1 MSTSGAD
8 PASNLPGLFANLRAN
23 HANHANHGQ
32 TAPHQS
38 SPQGADHQP
47 YSAAAATP
55 SSPQPQPQPHS
66 QISHQSGIMSPN
78 FSSAF
83 VPPHS
88 RASGV
93 NANVSRN
100 TTPARTPV
108 PPGSQ
113 SNSGQLTNPLLNLL
127 KFGSNTA
134 SPQASPLQQPA
145 APSRP
150 EYGSAST
157 HSVHGRGISA
167 SDLVASFTGGKSTTS
182 TQREK
187 ILATSS
193 INHQDALLR
202 LLNQT
207 TSRADAAHQKL
218 SESTDATTNQLS
230 EDLAGSS
237 LEDQHQSV
245 LDTKSSVS
253 GRNESPIRF
262 FGSNENTTPTP
273 FEPQDI
279 PKAEPSQKTG
289 PIFTYVNPFEN
300 LAASSPRGVN
310 PKVSPNGDIHKRKIK
325 SSSPAAVHASSR
337 RKLTPSAKD
346 VLQSIETSTPPPL
359 DDGRSQIEALVG
371 IGAPSKDVEK
381 DAETVAQALHEVGS
395 QVDRQVE
402 SALARAEEKTEG
414 KERGTD
420 IKQEELE
427 DEQQA
432 KLDGLVHDAAVEVKK
447 ELDKAENQGALEE
460 SMPASMAEA
469 VKEVIDEAAQG
480 KGADEW
486 ESAEGEGNA
495 NKANPNRV
503 IQVHQFPMRP
513 FVSIDLVQKEP
524 ASLPIREDSIVN
536 IARFKKDFDQADRTL
551 GTATNEYIVYGM
563 PKNGGIRIIQQD
575 NGNSSLIYSKTQD
588 RIFNIG
594 ISSAHPGSPLRG
606 TQTVIATGVSGTVY
620 WTAIARPG
628 EELTQDDMEKQGL
641 IIPPVPNQL
650 DSTSG
655 GQLKT
660 RAKKSSRH
668 PEFFAIGRGKSIY
681 IVLTAHAQKS
691 SLVNKEAVLD
701 TDKYFAERNL
711 KVTTGKAGKDFTFS
725 EDDSTIVTLDKA
737 GKLRIWDIRE
747 LTDEANA
754 GASMITPIEVKA
766 PMLSFST
773 AHSTEKSWPTSV
785 LFVDKLRPYTKGIA
799 LRYIIVGM
807 KQNHTLQLWDL
818 CLGKAVQ
825 ELSFPHEKETD
836 AICSVTYHPASG
848 IITVGH
854 PTRNSI
860 YFIHLSAPKYN
871 LPSMSQAKFVQ
882 RLANKDSSLPK
893 AEATAIMSGMRE
905 YSFESK
911 GQLRS
916 VELVPSSGEPARAVE
931 DEEDPLLFELYVM
944 HSKGVT
950 CLGIKK
956 EDLGWSSDSRVL
968 HSIDAEQA
976 GEIVIKELREP
987 SAISASE
994 PSSTSMNGEVL
1005 ATSSPAKPKTPSK
1018 EIAKSERAAT
1028 EDGQAAPNNAEKVD
1042 KKKSKRNGAI
1052 EPISRPAA
1060 PSPAPES
1067 YASAAQRAST
1077 PTPQVAPSVTKETS
1091 RPSSLKDDSR
1101 EAPDTVP
1108 ASTGDK
1114 STRSIA
1120 NGESISLGISGEFL
1134 DKELKKIEVGV
1145 SNEFNKVFR
1154 RELETLYRRFAEDK
1168 RVQDAGGAAKQD
1180 AMLRLVSSTLSDNVE
1195 KSLSRIILKNI
1206 QDSVVPSVADVT
1218 SASLVDVLPT
1228 VVAKH
1233 VNEAMQSVMK
1243 SALPEAIGRTMQNP
1257 NLLRSIS
1264 EHITKALTG
1273 HVEREFTTTLH
1284 NVIVPNFTNLAVTV
1298 AQKVS
1303 DDTERRVREQLQQ
1316 AELQHRDDSVKIDQ
1330 LTDLVRG
1337 LSETVHTMAAAQ
1349 SDFQLEILKLQQ
1361 KAAQEGQNLARR
1373 PSPSPSE
1380 SASMHISPEQEELEA
1395 IAASMQEGHF
1405 EDATVMWL
1413 QSNQQVALFDNLF
1426 VSCNPGYLGQASP
1439 LVILSVGAAV
1449 TTSLATNVMERLS
1462 WLETVFH
1469 SVNPRDP
1476 DIRDV
1481 VGKILEILS
1490 QRLEGEYMRIAEEEP
1505 QNPALRKI
1513 PGLARQARELKSYTE

>member
-1 MSTSGAD
+1 M
-8 PASNLPGLFANLRAN
+8 
-23 HANHANHGQ
+23 
-32 TAPHQS
+32 
-38 SPQGADHQP
+38 
-47 YSAAAATP
+47 
-55 SSPQPQPQPHS
+55 
-66 QISHQSGIMSPN
+66 M
-78 FSSAF
+78 
-83 VPPHS
+83 
-88 RASGV
+88 
-93 NANVSRN
+93 
-100 TTPARTPV
+100 
-108 PPGSQ
+108 
-113 SNSGQLTNPLLNLL
+113 NPLLNLL

-134 SPQASPLQQPA
+134 SPQASPQQQPV

-167 SDLVASFTGGKSTTS
+167 SDLVASFTSGKSATP

-187 ILATSS
+187 IPATSS
-193 INHQDALLR
+193 ISHQDALLR

-207 TSRADAAHQKL
+207 TSRADAAQQKM
-218 SESTDATTNQLS
+218 SGSTDATTNQLS

-237 LEDQHQSV
+237 LEDHHQSV
-245 LDTKSSVS
+245 LDTKSSLS

-262 FGSNENTTPTP
+262 FGSNEKAPPTP
-273 FEPQDI
+273 FEPPDI
-279 PKAEPSQKTG
+279 PKVESAQKTR
-289 PIFTYVNPFEN
+289 PMFTYVNPFEN
-300 LAASSPRGVN
+300 LAASSPHGVN
-310 PKVSPNGDIHKRKIK
+310 SRLSPNGDINKRKIK

-337 RKLTPSAKD
+337 RKLTPSASD
-346 VLQSIETSTPPPL
+346 VLQSIETSTPPPP
-359 DDGRSQIEALVG
+359 DDSRSQIEALTG
-371 IGAPSKDVEK
+371 IGAPSKDP
-381 DAETVAQALHEVGS
+381 ETVAQALDQVGS
-395 QVDRQVE
+395 QVDRQLE
-402 SALARAEEKTEG
+402 DALARVEEKAEEK
-414 KERGTD
+414 EREPD
-420 IKQEELE
+420 IKQEQLE
-427 DEQQA
+427 DAQQA
-432 KLDGLVHDAAVEVKK
+432 ALDGVLHDAATEIKK

-469 VKEVIDEAAQG
+469 VKEIIDEAAQG

-486 ESAEGEGNA
+486 ESAEGECIA
-495 NKANPNRV
+495 TKTNPNRV

-513 FVSIDLVQKEP
+513 FVSIDLIQKKP
-524 ASLPIREDSIVN
+524 ATLPIREDSVIN

-650 DSTSG
+650 DSTPG

-701 TDKYFAERNL
+701 TEKYFAERNL

-747 LTDEANA
+747 LTDEASA

-848 IITVGH
+848 IITIGH

-882 RLANKDSSLPK
+882 RLANKDTSLPK

-905 YSFESK
+905 YSFQSK

-916 VELVPSSGEPARAVE
+916 VELVPSSGEPARTVE

-944 HSKGVT
+944 HSKGVI

-976 GEIVIKELREP
+976 GEIIVKDLREL
-987 SAISASE
+987 SAISGSE
-994 PSSTSMNGEVL
+994 PSLTSMNGDAV
-1005 ATSSPAKPKTPSK
+1005 ATTSPAKPKTPSK
-1018 EIAKSERAAT
+1018 EVTKSERVTT
-1028 EDGQAAPNNAEKVD
+1028 EDGQAAPNAAEKVD
-1042 KKKSKRNGAI
+1042 KKKSKRTGAI
-1052 EPISRPAA
+1052 EPVSRPAA

-1067 YASAAQRAST
+1067 YANAAQRAST
-1077 PTPQVAPSVTKETS
+1077 PTPQVAPFVTKETAPLS
-1091 RPSSLKDDSR
+1091 KLDDVSR
-1101 EAPDTVP
+1101 EASDAVP

-1114 STRSIA
+1114 STRPMA
-1120 NGESISLGISGEFL
+1120 NGESISLGISGDFL
-1134 DKELKKIEVGV
+1134 DKELKKIESGV
-1145 SNEFNKVFR
+1145 SNEFNKVIR

-1168 RVQDAGGAAKQD
+1168 RVQDAAGAAKQD
-1180 AMLRLVSSTLSDNVE
+1180 AVLRLVSSTLSDNVE

-1206 QDSVVPSVADVT
+1206 QDTVVPSVADVT
-1218 SASLVDVLPT
+1218 SASLNDVLST
-1228 VVAKH
+1228 VVANH
-1233 VNEAMQSVMK
+1233 VNEATASAMK
-1243 SALPEAIGRTMQNP
+1243 FALPEAIGRAMQNP

-1264 EHITKALTG
+1264 EHITKTVTG

-1284 NVIVPNFTNLAVTV
+1284 NTIVPTFTNLALTV

-1303 DDTERRVREQLQQ
+1303 GDTERRVREQLQE
-1316 AELQHRDDSVKIDQ
+1316 AEMQHHHDSVKIDQ

-1349 SDFQLEILKLQQ
+1349 SDFQVEILELQQ
-1361 KAAQEGQNLARR
+1361 KAAQEGQYQARR
-1373 PSPSPSE
+1373 LSPSPSE
-1380 SASMHISPEQEELEA
+1380 SASMHISPEQGELEA
-1395 IAASMQEGHF
+1395 IATSMQEGHF
-1405 EDATVMWL
+1405 EEATVMVRNRDF
-1413 QSNQQVALFDNLF
+1413 SNVSKNVLILPVA
-1426 VSCNPGYLGQASP
+1426 SIQP
-1439 LVILSVGAAV
+1439 
-1449 TTSLATNVMERLS
+1449 TSS
-1462 WLETVFH
+1462 F
-1469 SVNPRDP
+1469 
-1476 DIRDV
+1476 I
-1481 VGKILEILS
+1481 
-1490 QRLEGEYMRIAEEEP
+1490 
-1505 QNPALRKI
+1505 
-1513 PGLARQARELKSYTE
+1513 

>member
-1 MSTSGAD
+1 MSTSRAD
-8 PASNLPGLFANLRAN
+8 SLPASNLPGVLVNLRAN
-23 HANHANHGQ
+23 HPNHAQ
-32 TAPHQS
+32 TVPPQS
-38 SPQGADHQP
+38 SAQPADRHS
-47 YSAAAATP
+47 YSASTPTP
-55 SSPQPQPQPHS
+55 SSPQPQPQPQPQPPS
-66 QISHQSGIMSPN
+66 QTSHQSGLMSPTLPSP
-78 FSSAF
+78 FAQS
-83 VPPHS
+83 HS

-93 NANVSRN
+93 NANASRN

-108 PPGSQ
+108 PFSTQ
-113 SNSGQLTNPLLNLL
+113 SNPGQMTNPLLNLL
-127 KFGSNTA
+127 KFGTNTA
-134 SPQASPLQQPA
+134 SPQASPQQQPG
-145 APSRP
+145 APSIP
-150 EYGSAST
+150 EYGSTST

-167 SDLVASFTGGKSTTS
+167 SDLVASFTGSKSSTP
-182 TQREK
+182 TQREN
-187 ILATSS
+187 IPTTSS

-207 TSRADAAHQKL
+207 TSKVDAAPQKL
-218 SESTDATTNQLS
+218 SGSTDATTNQLS
-230 EDLAGSS
+230 EDLASSS

-253 GRNESPIRF
+253 GRNKSPIRF
-262 FGSNENTTPTP
+262 FGSNENATPTP

-279 PKAEPSQKTG
+279 PKAEPSRKTG
-289 PIFTYVNPFEN
+289 PIFTYVNPFES

-310 PKVSPNGDIHKRKIK
+310 PRASPTGDIHKRKIK
-325 SSSPAAVHASSR
+325 ASSPAAVHASLR
-337 RKLTPSAKD
+337 RKLTPAAND
-346 VLQSIETSTPPPL
+346 VVQSIETSTPPPL

-371 IGAPSKDVEK
+371 IGAPNK
-381 DAETVAQALHEVGS
+381 DAETVAQALNEVGS

-402 SALARAEEKTEG
+402 SALARAEEKVEE
-414 KERGTD
+414 KEREAD

-427 DEQQA
+427 DAQQA
-432 KLDGLVHDAAVEVKK
+432 TLDGLVHDAAVEVKK

-460 SMPASMAEA
+460 SMPASMADA
-469 VKEVIDEAAQG
+469 VKEVINEAAQG

-495 NKANPNRV
+495 IKANPNRV

-513 FVSIDLVQKEP
+513 FVSIDLIQTNP
-524 ASLPIREDSIVN
+524 ATLPIREDSVVN

-628 EELTQDDMEKQGL
+628 EELNQDDMEKQGL

-754 GASMITPIEVKA
+754 GASMITPIEVKT
-766 PMLSFST
+766 PILSFST

-882 RLANKDSSLPK
+882 RLASKDSSLPK

-911 GQLRS
+911 GQVRS
-916 VELVPSSGEPARAVE
+916 VELVPSSGEPARAAE

-968 HSIDAEQA
+968 HPIDAEQA
-976 GEIVIKELREP
+976 GEIVVKDLREP
-987 SAISASE
+987 SAISAIE
-994 PSSTSMNGEVL
+994 PSSTSINGDAV

-1018 EIAKSERAAT
+1018 EAAKSERAPT
-1028 EDGQAAPNNAEKVD
+1028 EDGQVAPNTTEKVD
-1042 KKKSKRNGAI
+1042 KKKSKPNSAAELVTRPAA
-1052 EPISRPAA
+1052 PSPAA

-1067 YASAAQRAST
+1067 YATAAQRAST
-1077 PTPQVAPSVTKETS
+1077 PTPQVAPGVTKETA
-1091 RPSSLKDDSR
+1091 RPPVLKDVLR
-1101 EAPDTVP
+1101 EALETVP
-1108 ASTGDK
+1108 ASTGAK
-1114 STRSIA
+1114 STHPMA
-1120 NGESISLGISGEFL
+1120 NGDSISLGISGDFL
-1134 DKELKKIEVGV
+1134 DKELKKIESGV

-1168 RVQDAGGAAKQD
+1168 RVQDAAGAAKQD

-1195 KSLSRIILKNI
+1195 KSLSRIIQKGI

-1218 SASLVDVLPT
+1218 SATLNEVLST
-1228 VVAKH
+1228 VVAKR
-1233 VNEAMQSVMK
+1233 VNEAMPSAMESV
-1243 SALPEAIGRTMQNP
+1243 LPEAVGRSMQNP
-1257 NLLRSIS
+1257 NFLRPIS
-1264 EHITKALTG
+1264 EHITKTVTG
-1273 HVEREFTTTLH
+1273 HVEREFTKTLH
-1284 NVIVPNFTNLAVTV
+1284 NTIIPTFTNLAVTV
-1298 AQKVS
+1298 SQNVS
-1303 DDTERRVREQLQQ
+1303 GDTERRVREQLQQ
-1316 AELQHRDDSVKIDQ
+1316 VELQHRDDSVKIDQ

-1361 KAAQEGQNLARR
+1361 KAAQEGQHLARR
-1373 PSPSPSE
+1373 PSPTPTE
-1380 SASMHISPEQEELEA
+1380 SASRHISPEQEELEA
-1395 IAASMQEGHF
+1395 IATSMHEGHF
-1405 EDATVMWL
+1405 EEATFMVR
-1413 QSNQQVALFDNLF
+1413 NEI
-1426 VSCNPGYLGQASP
+1426 SP
-1439 LVILSVGAAV
+1439 
-1449 TTSLATNVMERLS
+1449 MYQ
-1462 WLETVFH
+1462 
-1469 SVNPRDP
+1469 
-1476 DIRDV
+1476 
-1481 VGKILEILS
+1481 K
-1490 QRLEGEYMRIAEEEP
+1490 
-1505 QNPALRKI
+1505 QN
-1513 PGLARQARELKSYTE
+1513 

>member
-1 MSTSGAD
+1 MSGSGGD
-8 PASNLPGLFANLRAN
+8 PTSNLPGLFANLRAN
-23 HANHANHGQ
+23 HGQGQ
-32 TAPHQS
+32 TAPHQTS
-38 SPQGADHQP
+38 AQRADRLP
-47 YSAAAATP
+47 YSASIATP
-55 SSPQPQPQPHS
+55 TSPKPHS
-66 QISHQSGIMSPN
+66 QSQNPHHSGILSPN
-78 FSSAF
+78 LSASF
-83 VPPHS
+83 VPPHP
-88 RASGV
+88 RASGA
-93 NANVSRN
+93 NANASQH
-100 TTPARTPV
+100 TAPARSPATP
-108 PPGSQ
+108 GAQ
-113 SNSGQLTNPLLNLL
+113 SNSAQMTNPLLNLL
-127 KFGSNTA
+127 KFGSNAA
-134 SPQASPLQQPA
+134 SPQASPQQQPA
-145 APSRP
+145 APSGHD
-150 EYGSAST
+150 YGSAST

-167 SDLVASFTGGKSTTS
+167 SDLVASFTGGKSATP

-187 ILATSS
+187 IPATSS
-193 INHQDALLR
+193 VNHQDALLK
-202 LLNQT
+202 LLNQ
-207 TSRADAAHQKL
+207 SIPRADGARQKM
-218 SESTDATTNQLS
+218 SGSTDATTNQLS
-230 EDLAGSS
+230 EDMAGSS
-237 LEDQHQSV
+237 LEEDQHQSV

-262 FGSNENTTPTP
+262 FGSNENATPTP

-300 LAASSPRGVN
+300 LAASSPRGAN
-310 PKVSPNGDIHKRKIK
+310 PRAPPNGDMHKRKIK

-337 RKLTPSAKD
+337 RKIEPSASE
-346 VLQSIETSTPPPL
+346 VLQSIETSTPPSL
-359 DDGRSQIEALVG
+359 NDGRSQIEALMG
-371 IGAPSKDVEK
+371 IGAPSNDT
-381 DAETVAQALHEVGS
+381 ETVAQALNQVGS

-402 SALARAEEKTEG
+402 SALAKAEDKVDG
-414 KERGTD
+414 KEHEVG
-420 IKQEELE
+420 IKQERLE
-427 DEQQA
+427 DAQQA
-432 KLDGLVHDAAVEVKK
+432 ALDGLVHDAAVEVKK
-447 ELDKAENQGALEE
+447 ELDKAENEGALEE
-460 SMPASMAEA
+460 AMPASMAEA

-495 NKANPNRV
+495 VKPSPNSA

-513 FVSIDLVQKEP
+513 FVSIELVEKKP
-524 ASLPIREDSIVN
+524 ATLPIREDSVVN

-551 GTATNEYIVYGM
+551 GTATNEYIVYGI

-606 TQTVIATGVSGTVY
+606 TQTVIATGISGTVY
-620 WTAIARPG
+620 WTTIARPG

-668 PEFFAIGRGKSIY
+668 PEFFAIGRGKSIH

-691 SLVNKEAVLD
+691 SLVNKDAVLD
-701 TDKYFAERNL
+701 TEKYFSERNL

-773 AHSTEKSWPTSV
+773 AHSSEKSWPTSV

-836 AICSVTYHPASG
+836 AICSVTYNPASG

-916 VELVPSSGEPARAVE
+916 IELVPSSGEPARAVE

-968 HSIDAEQA
+968 HAIDAEQA
-976 GEIVIKELREP
+976 GEIVVKDLREP
-987 SAISASE
+987 SATSTSE
-994 PSSTSMNGEVL
+994 PSLTSVNNDTTI
-1005 ATSSPAKPKTPSK
+1005 TSSPAKPRTPGK
-1018 EIAKSERAAT
+1018 EALKSERALP
-1028 EDGQAAPNNAEKVD
+1028 EDVQAPPNTAEKVD
-1042 KKKSKRNGAI
+1042 KKKSKRNGAV
-1052 EPISRPAA
+1052 EPITRLAT
-1060 PSPAPES
+1060 PSSAPES
-1067 YASAAQRAST
+1067 YANAAQRAST
-1077 PTPQVAPSVTKETS
+1077 PNPQVAPSITKETS
-1091 RPSSLKDDSR
+1091 RPSTLKEVSQ
-1101 EAPDTVP
+1101 EAHDTAP
-1108 ASTGDK
+1108 TSTGEK
-1114 STRSIA
+1114 STRPMP
-1120 NGESISLGISGEFL
+1120 NGDSISLGISSDFL
-1134 DKELKKIEVGV
+1134 DKELKKIEAGV

-1168 RVQDAGGAAKQD
+1168 RVQDAAGAAKQD

-1195 KSLSRIILKNI
+1195 KSLSRIIKKSI
-1206 QDSVVPSVADVT
+1206 EDSVVPSVADVT
-1218 SASLVDVLPT
+1218 SASLNDVLSTIVP
-1228 VVAKH
+1228 KH
-1233 VNEAMQSVMK
+1233 VNEAMPTAMK

-1257 NLLRSIS
+1257 SLLRSIS
-1264 EHITKALTG
+1264 EHITKTVTG
-1273 HVEREFTTTLH
+1273 HVEREFTATLH
-1284 NVIVPNFTNLAVTV
+1284 NTIVPTFTDLAVTV

-1303 DDTERRVREQLQQ
+1303 GDTERRVREQLQK
-1316 AELQHRDDSVKIDQ
+1316 AEMQHRDDSVKIDQ
-1330 LTDLVRG
+1330 LTVLVRG
-1337 LSETVHTMAAAQ
+1337 LSEIVQTMAAAQ

-1361 KAAQEGQNLARR
+1361 KAVQEGQNLTRR
-1373 PSPSPSE
+1373 PSPTPSE
-1380 SASMHISPEQEELEA
+1380 SASMHRTPEQEELET
-1395 IAASMQEGHF
+1395 IATSMQEGHF
-1405 EDATVMWL
+1405 EEATFMVRHEDL
-1413 QSNQQVALFDNLF
+1413 
-1426 VSCNPGYLGQASP
+1426 VSRY
-1439 LVILSVGAAV
+1439 
-1449 TTSLATNVMERLS
+1449 
-1462 WLETVFH
+1462 
-1469 SVNPRDP
+1469 
-1476 DIRDV
+1476 IR
-1481 VGKILEILS
+1481 
-1490 QRLEGEYMRIAEEEP
+1490 
-1505 QNPALRKI
+1505 
-1513 PGLARQARELKSYTE
+1513 

>member
-1 MSTSGAD
+1 M
-8 PASNLPGLFANLRAN
+8 
-23 HANHANHGQ
+23 
-32 TAPHQS
+32 
-38 SPQGADHQP
+38 
-47 YSAAAATP
+47 
-55 SSPQPQPQPHS
+55 
-66 QISHQSGIMSPN
+66 
-78 FSSAF
+78 
-83 VPPHS
+83 
-88 RASGV
+88 
-93 NANVSRN
+93 
-100 TTPARTPV
+100 
-108 PPGSQ
+108 
-113 SNSGQLTNPLLNLL
+113 TNPLLNLL
-127 KFGSNTA
+127 KFGSNTP
-134 SPQASPLQQPA
+134 SPQASSLQQPA
-145 APSRP
+145 ASSRP

-157 HSVHGRGISA
+157 HSIHGRGISA
-167 SDLVASFTGGKSTTS
+167 SDLVASFTGGKPSTP

-187 ILATSS
+187 IPATSS

-207 TSRADAAHQKL
+207 TSRADAAQQKT
-218 SESTDATTNQLS
+218 SVSTDATTNQLS

-262 FGSNENTTPTP
+262 FGSNENDTPTP

-279 PKAEPSQKTG
+279 PKAEPAQKTG
-289 PIFTYVNPFEN
+289 PIFTYVNPFES

-310 PKVSPNGDIHKRKIK
+310 RRTSPNGDIHKRKIK
-325 SSSPAAVHASSR
+325 SPSPAAVHASSR
-337 RKLTPSAKD
+337 RKLTSSAND
-346 VLQSIETSTPPPL
+346 VLQSIETSTPAPL
-359 DDGRSQIEALVG
+359 DDGRSQIEALMG
-371 IGAPSKDVEK
+371 IGAPSKDT
-381 DAETVAQALHEVGS
+381 ETVAQALNEVGS

-402 SALARAEEKTEG
+402 NALAKAEEKAGE
-414 KERGTD
+414 KERDAD

-427 DEQQA
+427 DAEQA
-432 KLDGLVHDAAVEVKK
+432 ALEGLVHDAAVEVKK
-447 ELDKAENQGALEE
+447 ELDKAENKGALED
-460 SMPASMAEA
+460 SMPASIAEA
-469 VKEVIDEAAQG
+469 VRDIIDEAAQG

-486 ESAEGEGNA
+486 ESAEGEESA
-495 NKANPNRV
+495 TKANLNRV

-513 FVSIDLVQKEP
+513 FVSIDLVQKKP
-524 ASLPIREDSIVN
+524 ASLPIREDSVVN
-536 IARFKKDFDQADRTL
+536 IARFKKEFDQADRTL
-551 GTATNEYIVYGM
+551 GTATNEYIVYGV

-606 TQTVIATGVSGTVY
+606 VQTVIATGVSGTVY

-628 EELTQDDMEKQGL
+628 EELTEDDMEKQGL

-701 TDKYFAERNL
+701 TEKYFAERNL

-766 PMLSFST
+766 PILSFNT
-773 AHSTEKSWPTSV
+773 AHSTEKSWPTSA
-785 LFVDKLRPYTKGIA
+785 LFVDKLRPYSKGIA

-825 ELSFPHEKETD
+825 ELGFPHDKETD

-871 LPSMSQAKFVQ
+871 LPSMPQAKFVQ

-968 HSIDAEQA
+968 HPVDAEQA
-976 GEIVIKELREP
+976 GEIVVKDLRDP
-987 SAISASE
+987 SSISGSE
-994 PSSTSMNGEVL
+994 PSLVSMNGDAV
-1005 ATSSPAKPKTPSK
+1005 ATSSPAKPKTPSR
-1018 EIAKSERAAT
+1018 EAAKTERAPT
-1028 EDGQAAPNNAEKVD
+1028 EDGQVAPKTAEKVD
-1042 KKKSKRNGAI
+1042 KKKSKRNGAVKTVT
-1052 EPISRPAA
+1052 RPAA

-1067 YASAAQRAST
+1067 YANAAHRAST

-1091 RPSSLKDDSR
+1091 QPSMPKEVPG
-1101 EAPDTVP
+1101 EASDTVP
-1108 ASTGDK
+1108 ASTVDK
-1114 STRSIA
+1114 STPPMA
-1120 NGESISLGISGEFL
+1120 NGESISLGISGDFL

-1145 SNEFNKVFR
+1145 SNEFNKVFQ

-1168 RVQDAGGAAKQD
+1168 RVQDAAGAAKQD

-1195 KSLSRIILKNI
+1195 KSLSRIIQKTI
-1206 QDSVVPSVADVT
+1206 QDSVVPSIADVT
-1218 SASLVDVLPT
+1218 SASLQDVLSA
-1228 VVAKH
+1228 VVAKQFS
-1233 VNEAMQSVMK
+1233 EAMTTAMK

-1257 NLLRSIS
+1257 SLLRSIS
-1264 EHITKALTG
+1264 EHITKTVTG

-1284 NVIVPNFTNLAVTV
+1284 NSIVPTFTNLAVTV
-1298 AQKVS
+1298 AQNVGG
-1303 DDTERRVREQLQQ
+1303 DTERRVREQLQE
-1316 AELQHRDDSVKIDQ
+1316 AKVQHHDDSVKIDQ

-1361 KAAQEGQNLARR
+1361 KAAQENQSLARR
-1373 PSPSPSE
+1373 PSPTPSE
-1380 SASMHISPEQEELEA
+1380 SASMHMSPEQEELEA
-1395 IAASMQEGHF
+1395 IATSMQEGNF
-1405 EDATVMWL
+1405 EAATITVRNKPSPTPPTYL
-1413 QSNQQVALFDNLF
+1413 Q
-1426 VSCNPGYLGQASP
+1426 
-1439 LVILSVGAAV
+1439 
-1449 TTSLATNVMERLS
+1449 T
-1462 WLETVFH
+1462 H
-1469 SVNPRDP
+1469 
-1476 DIRDV
+1476 
-1481 VGKILEILS
+1481 
-1490 QRLEGEYMRIAEEEP
+1490 
-1505 QNPALRKI
+1505 
-1513 PGLARQARELKSYTE
+1513 

>member
-1 MSTSGAD
+1 MSTSGGD
-8 PASNLPGLFANLRAN
+8 PASNLPGLLANLGAD
-23 HANHANHGQ
+23 HASHGQ
-32 TAPHQS
+32 TASHQS
-38 SPQGADHQP
+38 SAQGADPQS
-47 YSAAAATP
+47 YSEAIATP
-55 SSPQPQPQPHS
+55 SSPTPHTQS
-66 QISHQSGIMSPN
+66 QTPHQSGAMSPD

-83 VPPHS
+83 APPRS

-93 NANVSRN
+93 NTNASRN
-100 TTPARTPV
+100 TTPARTPAPLV
-108 PPGSQ
+108 AQ
-113 SNSGQLTNPLLNLL
+113 STSGQMTNPLLNLL

-134 SPQASPLQQPA
+134 STQVSPQQQPA
-145 APSRP
+145 VASRP

-167 SDLVASFTGGKSTTS
+167 SDLVASFTGGKAATP

-187 ILATSS
+187 IPATSS
-193 INHQDALLR
+193 ISHQDALLR

-207 TSRADAAHQKL
+207 TSRADAAQQKQ
-218 SESTDATTNQLS
+218 SGSTDAATNQLT

-310 PKVSPNGDIHKRKIK
+310 PRVPPNVDIHKRKIK

-337 RKLTPSAKD
+337 RKLTTPAND
-346 VLQSIETSTPPPL
+346 ILQSIETPTPPPL
-359 DDGRSQIEALVG
+359 DDGRNEIEALMG
-371 IGAPSKDVEK
+371 IGAPSK
-381 DAETVAQALHEVGS
+381 DAETVAQALNDVGS

-402 SALARAEEKTEG
+402 SALAKVEGKTEEKRREA
-414 KERGTD
+414 D
-420 IKQEELE
+420 IKQEERE
-427 DEQQA
+427 DAEQA
-432 KLDGLVHDAAVEVKK
+432 SLVGLVHDAAIEVKK

-469 VKEVIDEAAQG
+469 VKEIIDQAAQG

-495 NKANPNRV
+495 AKATPNRV
-503 IQVHQFPMRP
+503 VQVHQFPMRP
-513 FVSIDLVQKEP
+513 FVSIDLIQKQP
-524 ASLPIREDSIVN
+524 ATLPIREDSVVN
-536 IARFKKDFDQADRTL
+536 IARFKKDFDQADRVL

-563 PKNGGIRIIQQD
+563 PKNGGIRVIQQD
-575 NGNSSLIYSKTQD
+575 NGNSSLIYAKTQD

-594 ISSAHPGSPLRG
+594 ISSAHPGSPTRG

-620 WTAIARPG
+620 WTTIARPG
-628 EELTQDDMEKQGL
+628 EEITQDDMEKQGL

-681 IVLTAHAQKS
+681 IVLTAHAQQS

-701 TDKYFAERNL
+701 TERYFAERNL

-725 EDDSTIVTLDKA
+725 EDDTTIVTLDKA

-754 GASMITPIEVKA
+754 GASMITSIEVKA

-773 AHSTEKSWPTSV
+773 AHSSEKSWPTSV
-785 LFVDKLRPYTKGIA
+785 LFVDKLRPYSKGTA

-871 LPSMSQAKFVQ
+871 LPGMSQAKFVQ

-905 YSFESK
+905 YSFECK

-916 VELVPSSGEPARAVE
+916 VELVPSSGEPARAV
-931 DEEDPLLFELYVM
+931 DDDEDPLLFELYVM

-956 EDLGWSSDSRVL
+956 EDLGWSDDSRVL
-968 HSIDAEQA
+968 HPIDAEQA
-976 GEIVIKELREP
+976 GEIVVKELREP
-987 SAISASE
+987 SGSE
-994 PSSTSMNGEVL
+994 PSSASINGD
-1005 ATSSPAKPKTPSK
+1005 AAANPSPAKPKGPPK
-1018 EIAKSERAAT
+1018 EAVKSERAAA
-1028 EDGQAAPNNAEKVD
+1028 EDGQAAHNTAEKVD
-1042 KKKSKRNGAI
+1042 KKKSKRNGAV
-1052 EPISRPAA
+1052 EPVSRPAP

-1067 YASAAQRAST
+1067 YATAAQRAST
-1077 PTPQVAPSVTKETS
+1077 PTPQVAPSITKETA
-1091 RPSSLKDDSR
+1091 RPSMPKDVSR
-1101 EAPDTVP
+1101 EAPKTVS
-1108 ASTGDK
+1108 ASPK
-1114 STRSIA
+1114 ESSTRPIA
-1120 NGESISLGISGEFL
+1120 NGDSISLGISGDFL
-1134 DKELKKIEVGV
+1134 DKELKKIEIGV
-1145 SNEFNKVFR
+1145 SAEFNKVFR

-1168 RVQDAGGAAKQD
+1168 RVQDAAGAAKQD

-1195 KSLSRIILKNI
+1195 KSLSRIVQKTI
-1206 QDSVVPSVADVT
+1206 QDAVVPSVADVT
-1218 SASLVDVLPT
+1218 SASLKDVLST

-1233 VNEAMQSVMK
+1233 VSEIMPSAMK
-1243 SALPEAIGRTMQNP
+1243 STLPEAIGRSMQNP
-1257 NLLRSIS
+1257 SLLRSIS
-1264 EHITKALTG
+1264 EHITKTVTG
-1273 HVEREFTTTLH
+1273 HVEREWTTTLH
-1284 NVIVPNFTNLAVTV
+1284 NTIVPTFTDLAVTV

-1303 DDTERRVREQLQQ
+1303 GDTERRVREQLQQ
-1316 AELQHRDDSVKIDQ
+1316 AEVQHHNDSVKIDQ

-1337 LSETVHTMAAAQ
+1337 LSATMQTMAAAQ

-1361 KAAQEGQNLARR
+1361 KAAQEGQNLAHRS
-1373 PSPSPSE
+1373 SPTPSE
-1380 SASMHISPEQEELEA
+1380 SASMRMSPEQEELEA
-1395 IAASMQEGHF
+1395 IATSMHAGHF
-1405 EDATVMWL
+1405 EEATVMWL
-1413 QSNQQVALFDNLF
+1413 QSGQQVALFDNLF
-1426 VSCNPGYLGQASP
+1426 VRCNPGYLGQASP
-1439 LVILSVGAAV
+1439 LVVLSVGAAV
-1449 TTSLATNVMERLS
+1449 TASLATNVMERLS
-1462 WLETVFH
+1462 WLETVFR

-1476 DIRDV
+1476 EIRDV
-1481 VGKILEILS
+1481 AGKILEVLN
-1490 QRLEGEYMRIAEEEP
+1490 QRLEGEYMRINEEEP
-1505 QNPALRKI
+1505 QSPALRKI
-1513 PGLARQARELKSYTE
+1513 FALARRARELKSYSQ

>member
-1 MSTSGAD
+1 M
-8 PASNLPGLFANLRAN
+8 
-23 HANHANHGQ
+23 
-32 TAPHQS
+32 
-38 SPQGADHQP
+38 
-47 YSAAAATP
+47 
-55 SSPQPQPQPHS
+55 
-66 QISHQSGIMSPN
+66 
-78 FSSAF
+78 
-83 VPPHS
+83 
-88 RASGV
+88 
-93 NANVSRN
+93 
-100 TTPARTPV
+100 
-108 PPGSQ
+108 
-113 SNSGQLTNPLLNLL
+113 TNPLLNLL

-145 APSRP
+145 AAVPAPRP
-150 EYGSAST
+150 EYASAST
-157 HSVHGRGISA
+157 HSIHGRGISA
-167 SDLVASFTGGKSTTS
+167 SDLVASFTGGKSATP

-187 ILATSS
+187 IPATSS
-193 INHQDALLR
+193 VNHQDALLR

-207 TSRADAAHQKL
+207 TSGVDAARQKM
-218 SESTDATTNQLS
+218 SGSTDATINQVS

-245 LDTKSSVS
+245 MDTKSSVS

-262 FGSNENTTPTP
+262 FGSNENTAPTP

-279 PKAEPSQKTG
+279 PKAETSQKTG

-300 LAASSPRGVN
+300 LAASSPRGANSRV
-310 PKVSPNGDIHKRKIK
+310 PLSGDIHKRKIK
-325 SSSPAAVHASSR
+325 SPSPAAIHASSR
-337 RKLTPSAKD
+337 RKLTPSANEI
-346 VLQSIETSTPPPL
+346 LQSIETATPPPP
-359 DDGRSQIEALVG
+359 DDGRSQIEALMG
-371 IGAPSKDVEK
+371 IGAPSKD
-381 DAETVAQALHEVGS
+381 AETVVQALNEVGS

-402 SALARAEEKTEG
+402 SALARAEEKAEE
-414 KERGTD
+414 KERDVD
-420 IKQEELE
+420 IKREELE
-427 DEQQA
+427 DAQQA
-432 KLDGLVHDAAVEVKK
+432 KLDGLVHDAAVEVKQ
-447 ELDKAENQGALEE
+447 ELDKPENQGALEE
-460 SMPASMAEA
+460 SMPASAAEA
-469 VKEVIDEAAQG
+469 VQEVIDEAAQG
-480 KGADEW
+480 KGTDEW

-495 NKANPNRV
+495 TKAKPDRV
-503 IQVHQFPMRP
+503 IPVHQFPMRP
-513 FVSIDLVQKEP
+513 FVSIDLVQKKP
-524 ASLPIREDSIVN
+524 ATLPIREDSVVN

-575 NGNSSLIYSKTQD
+575 NGNSSLVYSKTQD

-594 ISSAHPGSPLRG
+594 ISSAYPGSPLRG

-668 PEFFAIGRGKSIY
+668 PEFFAIGRGKFIY

-691 SLVNKEAVLD
+691 SLVSKEAVLD
-701 TDKYFAERNL
+701 TEKYFAERNL

-766 PMLSFST
+766 PMLSFNT
-773 AHSTEKSWPTSV
+773 AYSTEKSWPTSV
-785 LFVDKLRPYTKGIA
+785 LFVDKLRPYTKGTA

-848 IITVGH
+848 IITIGH

-871 LPSMSQAKFVQ
+871 LPSMSQAKFAQ
-882 RLANKDSSLPK
+882 RLANKDTSLPK

-916 VELVPSSGEPARAVE
+916 VELVPSSGEPARVAE

-956 EDLGWSSDSRVL
+956 EDLGWSSESRVL
-968 HSIDAEQA
+968 HPIDAEQA
-976 GEIVIKELREP
+976 GEIVVKDLREP
-987 SAISASE
+987 SAISTSE
-994 PSSTSMNGEVL
+994 PSSISMNGDAV
-1005 ATSSPAKPKTPSK
+1005 ANSSPAKTKTPSK
-1018 EIAKSERAAT
+1018 EAAKSDRATT
-1028 EDGQAAPNNAEKVD
+1028 EDGQAPPSVVEKVD
-1042 KKKSKRNGAI
+1042 KKKSKRNGAV
-1052 EPISRPAA
+1052 ELVSRPMASSSA
-1060 PSPAPES
+1060 PGT
-1067 YASAAQRAST
+1067 YANAAQRATT
-1077 PTPQVAPSVTKETS
+1077 PTPQVTPSVTKETA
-1091 RPSSLKDDSR
+1091 RPSMLKEVSR

-1108 ASTGDK
+1108 VPTGDK
-1114 STRSIA
+1114 STRPIA
-1120 NGESISLGISGEFL
+1120 NGDSINLGISGDFL

-1168 RVQDAGGAAKQD
+1168 RIQDAAGAAKQD

-1195 KSLSRIILKNI
+1195 KSLSRIIQKNI
-1206 QDSVVPSVADVT
+1206 QDSVVPTVADVT
-1218 SASLVDVLPT
+1218 SASLTDVLST

-1233 VNEAMQSVMK
+1233 VNEVMPNAMK

-1264 EHITKALTG
+1264 EHITKTVTG
-1273 HVEREFTTTLH
+1273 HVEREFTSTLQS
-1284 NVIVPNFTNLAVTV
+1284 VIVPTFKNLAVTA
-1298 AQKVS
+1298 AQKAS
-1303 DDTERRVREQLQQ
+1303 GDTERRVREQLQQ
-1316 AELQHRDDSVKIDQ
+1316 AEMQHHDDSVKIDQ

-1337 LSETVHTMAAAQ
+1337 LSETVRTMAAAQ
-1349 SDFQLEILKLQQ
+1349 SDFQVEILKLQQ
-1361 KAAQEGQNLARR
+1361 KAAQEGQHPARR
-1373 PSPSPSE
+1373 PSPTPSE
-1380 SASMHISPEQEELEA
+1380 SASMQMSPEQEELEA
-1395 IAASMQEGHF
+1395 IATLMQEGHLD
-1405 EDATVMWL
+1405 DATVMVR
-1413 QSNQQVALFDNLF
+1413 NKI
-1426 VSCNPGYLGQASP
+1426 SP
-1439 LVILSVGAAV
+1439 
-1449 TTSLATNVMERLS
+1449 T
-1462 WLETVFH
+1462 
-1469 SVNPRDP
+1469 
-1476 DIRDV
+1476 
-1481 VGKILEILS
+1481 
-1490 QRLEGEYMRIAEEEP
+1490 
-1505 QNPALRKI
+1505 
-1513 PGLARQARELKSYTE
+1513 

>member
-1 MSTSGAD
+1 MS
-8 PASNLPGLFANLRAN
+8 SNF
-23 HANHANHGQ
+23 
-32 TAPHQS
+32 
-38 SPQGADHQP
+38 
-47 YSAAAATP
+47 
-55 SSPQPQPQPHS
+55 
-66 QISHQSGIMSPN
+66 
-78 FSSAF
+78 
-83 VPPHS
+83 S

-93 NANVSRN
+93 NANASRT
-100 TTPARTPV
+100 TTPSRTPV
-108 PPGSQ
+108 PQ
-113 SNSGQLTNPLLNLL
+113 SNPGQATNPLLNLL

-134 SPQASPLQQPA
+134 SPQASPLQQPLA
-145 APSRP
+145 ASRP

-167 SDLVASFTGGKSTTS
+167 SDLVASFTGGKSATP

-187 ILATSS
+187 IPVTSS
-193 INHQDALLR
+193 VNHQDALLR

-207 TSRADAAHQKL
+207 TSGADIARQQM
-218 SESTDATTNQLS
+218 SRTTEANANQLS
-230 EDLAGSS
+230 EGLAASS

-245 LDTKSSVS
+245 LDTKSSAS

-262 FGSNENTTPTP
+262 FGSNENARPTP

-279 PKAEPSQKTG
+279 PKAEPSEKTG

-300 LAASSPRGVN
+300 LAASSPRGASPRV
-310 PKVSPNGDIHKRKIK
+310 PPNGDIHKRKIK
-325 SSSPAAVHASSR
+325 SPSPAAIHASSR
-337 RKLTPSAKD
+337 RKLTPSANEI
-346 VLQSIETSTPPPL
+346 LQSIENSTPPPL
-359 DDGRSQIEALVG
+359 DDGRSQVEALMG
-371 IGAPSKDVEK
+371 IGAPSK
-381 DAETVAQALHEVGS
+381 DAETVAQALNEVGS

-402 SALARAEEKTEG
+402 SALARAEEKAEEQ
-414 KERGTD
+414 EREID
-420 IKQEELE
+420 INPEELE
-427 DEQQA
+427 DAQQA
-432 KLDGLVHDAAVEVKK
+432 ELDGFVHDAAVEVKK
-447 ELDKAENQGALEE
+447 ELDKPENHGALEE
-460 SMPASMAEA
+460 SMPASVAEA
-469 VKEVIDEAAQG
+469 VREVVDEAAQG
-480 KGADEW
+480 KPTDES
-486 ESAEGEGNA
+486 ESADGEGNVT
-495 NKANPNRV
+495 KENPDRV

-513 FVSIDLVQKEP
+513 FVSIDLVQKKP
-524 ASLPIREDSIVN
+524 ATLPIREDSVVN

-594 ISSAHPGSPLRG
+594 ISSAYPGSPMRG

-668 PEFFAIGRGKSIY
+668 PEFFAIGRGKYIY

-691 SLVNKEAVLD
+691 SLVNKEAILD
-701 TDKYFAERNL
+701 TEKYFAERNL

-737 GKLRIWDIRE
+737 GKLRIWDIRD

-766 PMLSFST
+766 PILSFNT

-785 LFVDKLRPYTKGIA
+785 LFVDKLRPYTKGTA

-848 IITVGH
+848 IITIGH

-871 LPSMSQAKFVQ
+871 LPSMSQAKFAQ
-882 RLANKDSSLPK
+882 RLANKDTSLPK

-968 HSIDAEQA
+968 HPIDAEQA
-976 GEIVIKELREP
+976 GEIDVKDLRET
-987 SAISASE
+987 SASE
-994 PSSTSMNGEVL
+994 PSSTSMNGDAV
-1005 ATSSPAKPKTPSK
+1005 AASPAKTKVPSK
-1018 EIAKSERAAT
+1018 EAAKSERAI
-1028 EDGQAAPNNAEKVD
+1028 EDGQTGPSVTEKVD
-1042 KKKSKRNGAI
+1042 KKKSKRNGAV
-1052 EPISRPAA
+1052 EPVSRPAA
-1060 PSPAPES
+1060 SSPAPET
-1067 YASAAQRAST
+1067 YANAVQRAPIPMPQIA
-1077 PTPQVAPSVTKETS
+1077 PTVTKETAGT
-1091 RPSSLKDDSR
+1091 PVLKDVSR

-1108 ASTGDK
+1108 ASAGSK
-1114 STRSIA
+1114 STRPIA
-1120 NGESISLGISGEFL
+1120 NGDSISLGISGDFL
-1134 DKELKKIEVGV
+1134 DKELKKIETGV

-1154 RELETLYRRFAEDK
+1154 RELETLYGRFAEDK
-1168 RVQDAGGAAKQD
+1168 RVQDAAGAAKQD

-1195 KSLSRIILKNI
+1195 KSLSRIIQKNI

-1218 SASLVDVLPT
+1218 SASLSDVLST
-1228 VVAKH
+1228 VVAKQ
-1233 VNEAMQSVMK
+1233 VNEAMPSAMK
-1243 SALPEAIGRTMQNP
+1243 SALPEAIGRSMQNP
-1257 NLLRSIS
+1257 SLLRSLS
-1264 EHITKALTG
+1264 EHITKTVTG
-1273 HVEREFTTTLH
+1273 HVEREFTTTLD
-1284 NVIVPNFTNLAVTV
+1284 NTIVPTFTNLAVTV

-1303 DDTERRVREQLQQ
+1303 GDTERRVREQLQQ
-1316 AELQHRDDSVKIDQ
+1316 AELQHHDDSVKIDQ

-1337 LSETVHTMAAAQ
+1337 LSETVRTMAAAQ

-1361 KAAQEGQNLARR
+1361 KAAQEGQNPARR
-1373 PSPSPSE
+1373 PSPTPSE
-1380 SASMHISPEQEELEA
+1380 SASMQNSPEQEELEA
-1395 IAASMQEGHF
+1395 IATSMQEGHF
-1405 EDATVMWL
+1405 DEATVMVRNKI
-1413 QSNQQVALFDNLF
+1413 STMQQK
-1426 VSCNPGYLGQASP
+1426 G
-1439 LVILSVGAAV
+1439 
-1449 TTSLATNVMERLS
+1449 
-1462 WLETVFH
+1462 
-1469 SVNPRDP
+1469 
-1476 DIRDV
+1476 
-1481 VGKILEILS
+1481 
-1490 QRLEGEYMRIAEEEP
+1490 
-1505 QNPALRKI
+1505 
-1513 PGLARQARELKSYTE
+1513 

>member
-1 MSTSGAD
+1 M
-8 PASNLPGLFANLRAN
+8 
-23 HANHANHGQ
+23 
-32 TAPHQS
+32 
-38 SPQGADHQP
+38 
-47 YSAAAATP
+47 
-55 SSPQPQPQPHS
+55 
-66 QISHQSGIMSPN
+66 
-78 FSSAF
+78 
-83 VPPHS
+83 
-88 RASGV
+88 
-93 NANVSRN
+93 
-100 TTPARTPV
+100 
-108 PPGSQ
+108 
-113 SNSGQLTNPLLNLL
+113 TNPLLNLL

-145 APSRP
+145 ALSRP
-150 EYGSAST
+150 EYSSPST

-167 SDLVASFTGGKSTTS
+167 SDLVASFTGGKAATP

-187 ILATSS
+187 IPATSS

-207 TSRADAAHQKL
+207 TSRADAAPQKL
-218 SESTDATTNQLS
+218 SGSTEATAKQLS
-230 EDLAGSS
+230 ENLAGSS
-237 LEDQHQSV
+237 LEDQHQSG

-262 FGSNENTTPTP
+262 FGSSENATPTP
-273 FEPQDI
+273 FEPPDI
-279 PKAEPSQKTG
+279 PKAEPSQKVG

-310 PKVSPNGDIHKRKIK
+310 PRASPNGDIHNRKIK
-325 SSSPAAVHASSR
+325 ASSPAAVHASSR
-337 RKLTPSAKD
+337 RKLTPSASE
-346 VLQSIETSTPPPL
+346 VLQTIETSRPPSL
-359 DDGRSQIEALVG
+359 DDSHSQIEALVG
-371 IGAPSKDVEK
+371 IGAPSQDT
-381 DAETVAQALHEVGS
+381 ETVAQALKDVGS
-395 QVDRQVE
+395 KVDQQLE
-402 SALARAEEKTEG
+402 SVLAKVEEKSEE
-414 KERGTD
+414 KEPEAD

-427 DEQQA
+427 DAQQA
-432 KLDGLVHDAAVEVKK
+432 ALDGVVHDAAVEIKK
-447 ELDKAENQGALEE
+447 ELDREENRGALEE

-469 VKEVIDEAAQG
+469 VKETIDEAAQG

-486 ESAEGEGNA
+486 ESAEVECNA
-495 NKANPNRV
+495 TKAKYNRV

-513 FVSIDLVQKEP
+513 FVSIDLIQKEAP
-524 ASLPIREDSIVN
+524 TLPIREESIVN

-594 ISSAHPGSPLRG
+594 ISFAHPGSPLRG

-620 WTAIARPG
+620 WTTIARPG

-641 IIPPVPNQL
+641 IIPPVPNQP
-650 DSTSG
+650 DSISG

-691 SLVNKEAVLD
+691 SLVTKEAVLD
-701 TDKYFAERNL
+701 TEKYFAERNL

-737 GKLRIWDIRE
+737 GKLGIWDIRE

-754 GASMITPIEVKA
+754 GASMITPIEVKL
-766 PMLSFST
+766 PILSFST
-773 AHSTEKSWPTSV
+773 ANSTEKSWPTSV
-785 LFVDKLRPYTKGIA
+785 LFVDKLRPYTKGTA

-836 AICSVTYHPASG
+836 AICSVTYHPASC

-905 YSFESK
+905 YSFLSK

-968 HSIDAEQA
+968 HPIDAEQA
-976 GEIVIKELREP
+976 GEIIVKDRRER
-987 SAISASE
+987 SAISGSE
-994 PSSTSMNGEVL
+994 PSLTSMNGEVA
-1005 ATSSPAKPKTPSK
+1005 ATSSPAKPKPASK
-1018 EIAKSERAAT
+1018 EAAKSERVIP
-1028 EDGQAAPNNAEKVD
+1028 ENGQTASNPVEKAD
-1042 KKKSKRNGAI
+1042 KKKSKRNGAV

-1060 PSPAPES
+1060 PSPALES
-1067 YASAAQRAST
+1067 YANAAQRAST
-1077 PTPQVAPSVTKETS
+1077 ITPHVAQGITQETARLS
-1091 RPSSLKDDSR
+1091 ISDGVSR
-1101 EAPDTVP
+1101 EASDAVP
-1108 ASTGDK
+1108 ASKGDK
-1114 STRSIA
+1114 SSRPIA
-1120 NGESISLGISGEFL
+1120 NGESISLGISGDFL
-1134 DKELKKIEVGV
+1134 EKELKKIESGV
-1145 SNEFNKVFR
+1145 STEFNKVFR

-1168 RVQDAGGAAKQD
+1168 RVQDAAGAAKQD
-1180 AMLRLVSSTLSDNVE
+1180 AMLRLVSSTLSDNVG
-1195 KSLSRIILKNI
+1195 KSLSRIIQKNI

-1218 SASLVDVLPT
+1218 SASLNDVLST

-1233 VNEAMQSVMK
+1233 INEAVPSAMK
-1243 SALPEAIGRTMQNP
+1243 STLPEAIGRTMQNP
-1257 NLLRSIS
+1257 NFLRSIS
-1264 EHITKALTG
+1264 EHITKTVNA
-1273 HVEREFTTTLH
+1273 HVVREFTTIL
-1284 NVIVPNFTNLAVTV
+1284 NNDIVPAFTDLAITA
-1298 AQKVS
+1298 AQKAS
-1303 DDTERRVREQLQQ
+1303 GDIERRVREQIRQ
-1316 AELQHRDDSVKIDQ
+1316 AEMQHQDDSVKIDQ

-1373 PSPSPSE
+1373 SSPSPSE

-1395 IAASMQEGHF
+1395 IATSMQEGNV
-1405 EDATVMWL
+1405 EEATFMVRNVIFPMC
-1413 QSNQQVALFDNLF
+1413 QQ
-1426 VSCNPGYLGQASP
+1426 
-1439 LVILSVGAAV
+1439 I
-1449 TTSLATNVMERLS
+1449 TNVRS
-1462 WLETVFH
+1462 GF
-1469 SVNPRDP
+1469 NPTKR
-1476 DIRDV
+1476 
-1481 VGKILEILS
+1481 
-1490 QRLEGEYMRIAEEEP
+1490 
-1505 QNPALRKI
+1505 
-1513 PGLARQARELKSYTE
+1513 